1 METELTAEQRDFAD
15 TIRSSGDALLVVI
28 NDILD
33 FSKMEAGKLTVEELD
48 FNLHSLFE
56 VLLAEDNAV
65 NQLVALGQLKQL
77 GYAADTASSGR
88 EALEALEHTDYDI
101 ILMDCQMPEMQRGIS
116 RQPAPST
123 GQRRSRHE
131 AR

>member
-1 METELTAEQRDFAD
+1 
-15 TIRSSGDALLVVI
+15 
-28 NDILD
+28 
-33 FSKMEAGKLTVEELD
+33 MEAGKLTVEELD

-101 ILMDCQMPEMQRGIS
+101 ILMDCQMPEIDGYEATRRIRARNGS
-116 RQPAPST
+116 LPQPYIIAMTAHAMT
-123 GQRRSRHE
+123 GDSE
-131 AR
+131 KCLAA